1 MPRPMLW
8 LLIAAPT
15 VVLVLV
21 FSVLL
26 SRGGERQERR
36 AEVRT
41 SGEALVGGPF
51 ELIDQTG
58 ATVTQETYA
67 GKAMLIYF
75 GYTYCPDVC
84 PFSLQVMAAAMDQLE
99 ADERARIQP
108 ILITVDAE
116 RDTYQ
121 QMASYVSSP
130 AFPDGLVGLTGTE
143 EQIAAVARAY
153 RVVYQR
159 AEDDGSGD
167 YLMDHSSIIYL
178 MDGDGAFVDVFT
190 SGVDPRDLALRL
202 QDFLEE
208 NPG

>member
-1 MPRPMLW
+1 MPRPVLW

-15 VVLVLV
+15 VLLIA
-21 FSVLL
+21 FFTLMLTDSSPSV
-26 SRGGERQERR
+26 ERR
-36 AEVRT
+36 AGVRT

-51 ELIDQTG
+51 ELVDQTG
-58 ATVTQETYA
+58 ATVTEDNYA
-67 GKAMLIYF
+67 GKLMLIYF

-84 PFSLQVMAAAMDQLE
+84 PFSLQIMAAAMDQLSE
-99 ADERARIQP
+99 DERARIQP
-108 ILITVDAE
+108 MMITIDPE
-116 RDTYQ
+116 RDTVE

-143 EQIAAVARAY
+143 EQIASVARAY

-159 AEDDGSGD
+159 AEDAGSGD
-167 YLMDHSSIIYL
+167 YLMDHTSIIYL
-178 MDGDGAFVDVFT
+178 MDGEANFVDVFT
-190 SGVDPRDLALRL
+190 SGVDPRDLASRL

>member
-1 MPRPMLW
+1 MPRSMLW

-15 VVLVLV
+15 IVLIIV

-26 SRGGERQERR
+26 SQGGERQERR

-51 ELIDQTG
+51 ELVDHTG
-58 ATVTQETYA
+58 ATVTQDSYA

-75 GYTYCPDVC
+75 GYTYCPDIC
-84 PFSLQVMAAAMDQLE
+84 PFSLQVMAAAMDQLD

-116 RDTYQ
+116 RDTHE

-130 AFPDGLVGLTGTE
+130 AFPDGLVGLTGNE
-143 EQIAAVARAY
+143 DQIAAVARAY

-178 MDGDGAFVDVFT
+178 MDNDGRFVDVF
-190 SGVDPRDLALRL
+190 SSNIDPRDLAQRL
-202 QDFLEE
+202 QDFLED